1 MLYVINGV
9 CFCEDWGRA
18 LWRGKE
24 MRMQCGGGS
33 GGGRTLTGLIVLT
46 LPTRASVEG
55 GGGDPVTPGGSHRVD
70 VGV

>member
-1 MLYVINGV
+1 
-9 CFCEDWGRA
+9 
-18 LWRGKE
+18 
-24 MRMQCGGGS
+24 MQCGGGS